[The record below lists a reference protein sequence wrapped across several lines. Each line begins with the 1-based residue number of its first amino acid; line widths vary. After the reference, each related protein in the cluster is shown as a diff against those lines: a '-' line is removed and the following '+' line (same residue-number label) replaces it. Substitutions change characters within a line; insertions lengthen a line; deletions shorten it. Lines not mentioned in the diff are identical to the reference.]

1 MRVGEEG
8 TTSPTRGDDT
18 VCLEGEGKAGLNS
31 TSSSGLS
38 GASTTGNLTPESL
51 RGGLSAITM
60 LRTAAVVGAIVA
72 GTVTSGPVQAASAFT
87 PASEASSVSTALTSR
102 NKADLVGALI
112 QRATR
117 QETPT
122 NHVDLH
128 AHPLQRGSQGP
139 VVERLTSALSKWV
152 PGVKVT
158 PAYDEQT
165 EQAVRSFQ
173 QANHLP
179 TTGRVDNTTFGVL
192 WNRTFWEKGQTV
204 DLNDPSFYR
213 AIPSKVVLKADLT
226 KHQVELRDASSN
238 RLIKTYPF
246 SNGRAG
252 NSTPKGTFTI
262 GQVREKPTWFPPASS
277 WARNAHV
284 VKPGPHNPLGP
295 AALRLGQSDILFH
308 GVPQNE
314 WSSIG
319 KSAQSHGCM
328 RMFPHDA
335 WELHKIIPVGTQVEV
350 R

>member
-1 MRVGEEG
+1 MRVGEAA
-8 TTSPTRGDDT
+8 TSTVSDDT
-18 VCLEGEGKAGLNS
+18 VCLAGGGEAGIGSKPESGLNGTS
-31 TSSSGLS
+31 T
-38 GASTTGNLTPESL
+38 ACNLTPEPL
-51 RGGLSAITM
+51 RRGFGACAM
-60 LRTAAVVGAIVA
+60 LRAAVVVGALVA
-72 GTVTSGPVQAASAFT
+72 GTVTSGPVLAASA
-87 PASEASSVSTALTSR
+87 STAAAPAAASASIAAATPGT
-102 NKADLVGALI
+102 ADPVGALI
-112 QRATR
+112 EREAR
-117 QETPT
+117 PT
-122 NHVDLH
+122 APMSHVDLH
-128 AHPLQRGSQGP
+128 ARPLQRGNQGP

-158 PAYDEQT
+158 TAYDDQT
-165 EQAVRSFQ
+165 EQAVRVFQ

-179 TTGRVDNTTFGVL
+179 ATGQVDNNTFGVL

-246 SNGRAG
+246 SNGRTGHA
-252 NSTPKGTFTI
+252 TPKGTFTI